1 MKESRTACR
10 VLALIQ
16 MEEIS
21 SLLFVE
27 NIHLFLQPLWPRS
40 LLYLYQYSVIRARS
54 STILH
59 FFQFLHPALIVY
71 FPYHVFRII
80 RHFHFR
86 SFFHATIFKRDDS
99 LPEIIN
105 LKISFNLF
113 RFFYLTFVSLILKE
127 SPTPETV
134 RPNFNTCP
142 LGKNRHWTK
151 LIIQTRQ
158 IYKYLFSVQTFLS
171 YCLVPL
177 FSLFLPV

>member
-71 FPYHVFRII
+71 FPYHLSYYPPFP
-80 RHFHFR
+80 F
-86 SFFHATIFKRDDS
+86 SIFLSCNNFQTGRQS
-99 LPEIIN
+99 
-105 LKISFNLF
+105 S
-113 RFFYLTFVSLILKE
+113 FVSLILKE

-177 FSLFLPV
+177 FSLFLVATSTFILIFLGENSTTDP